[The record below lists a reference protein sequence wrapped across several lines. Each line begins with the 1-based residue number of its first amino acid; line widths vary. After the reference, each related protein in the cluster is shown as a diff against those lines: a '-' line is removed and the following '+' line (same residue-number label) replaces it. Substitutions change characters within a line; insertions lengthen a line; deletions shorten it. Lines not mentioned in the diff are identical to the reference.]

1 MGPSHIMSCS
11 QTVMAAKPALVVTDS
26 MGRDLVPSRKWQ
38 LQFFPGLTT
47 PRLLDMLMNRRIPLH
62 AGLRL
67 IVVHVGTNDA
77 DEGPRNRNR
86 QSVLQNGEN
95 CSAIRDELQEQ
106 VPGVRVVW
114 SSILTR
120 PCDWA
125 RSYRRVNLVN
135 MELQARFPGDDYLNS
150 LKTFWKGMRHL
161 DIPCIGTADRTLFA
175 EDGLHLSERGTYT
188 FQGLLE
194 VSIICRLY
202 ANQNYRRRRRN

>member
-1 MGPSHIMSCS
+1 MSCS

-86 QSVLQNGEN
+86 QSVLQTGEN
-95 CSAIRDELQEQ
+95 CSAIRDQLQEQ

-114 SSILTR
+114 SMRLGQVLPQGEPGQHGAAGPI
-120 PCDWA
+120 P
-125 RSYRRVNLVN
+125 RRRL
-135 MELQARFPGDDYLNS
+135 P
-150 LKTFWKGMRHL
+150 K
-161 DIPCIGTADRTLFA
+161 
-175 EDGLHLSERGTYT
+175 
-188 FQGLLE
+188 LLE
-194 VSIICRLY
+194 DLLEGY
-202 ANQNYRRRRRN
+202 AAPRHPMYWHRRPNPLC